1 MYILKPTVALSAG
14 LTTGARSRFD
24 VQDSFCHDRYI
35 IHVYIYIYTHTH
47 MPVQKFFKLP
57 VVYRALVNMA

>member
-1 MYILKPTVALSAG
+1 MFILKPTVALSAG

-24 VQDSFCHDRYI
+24 VQDSFCHDRYNTC
-35 IHVYIYIYTHTH
+35 VYIYTHIHTCLCRN
-47 MPVQKFFKLP
+47 FFKLP